1 MKIFYGA
8 ESPGDLL
15 IHQND
20 IFDRDEDF
28 IIVTNRDTFS
38 DQHDFHLLLNIKP
51 SRTTFHFEDYGFLS
65 EKGSY
70 YLFYDM
76 ISMFFIL
83 DGDKQEMNMFL
94 LQLEEELIA
103 VENQEKPL
111 YILSKHNLQL
121 VKKWAKSYNI
131 KIEFILE

>member
-8 ESPGDLL
+8 ESPGDVLV
-15 IHQND
+15 HQKD

-28 IIVTNRDTFS
+28 IIVTNWDTFS
-38 DQHDFHLLLNIKP
+38 DPHDYHLLLNIKP
-51 SRTTFHFEDYGFLS
+51 LRTTIHFEDYGFLS
-65 EKGSY
+65 EKGCY

-76 ISMFFIL
+76 ISVFFIL
-83 DGDKQEMNMFL
+83 DGDEQEMNMFL